1 MPTWEVQGAH
11 RYYVDGDT
19 LFWES
24 HGEITLADL
33 TAIFAV
39 LRRIVQTHGYT
50 LSSYDASGGV
60 TMGPAAR
67 RASSEMSRDHSLRG
81 ATVIIGAG
89 VTMRT
94 VMLLLHNAAR
104 LFGRPQQPLHY
115 CSTQEE
121 ALKWLELQRQN
132 FNAAARDKQ

>member
-11 RYYVDGDT
+11 RYYVEGDA

-33 TAIFAV
+33 TAIFAI
-39 LRRIVQTHGYT
+39 LRRLSQTYGYS
-50 LSSYDASGGV
+50 LSLYDASRGV

-67 RASSEMSRDHSLRG
+67 RYSSEMSRDYSMLG
-81 ATVIIGAG
+81 STAIVGAG
-89 VTMRT
+89 VAMRT

-104 LFGRPQQPLHY
+104 LFGRRQPPLYY

-121 ALKWLELQRQN
+121 ALNWLEGQRQS
-132 FNAAARDKQ
+132 FNAVTREK